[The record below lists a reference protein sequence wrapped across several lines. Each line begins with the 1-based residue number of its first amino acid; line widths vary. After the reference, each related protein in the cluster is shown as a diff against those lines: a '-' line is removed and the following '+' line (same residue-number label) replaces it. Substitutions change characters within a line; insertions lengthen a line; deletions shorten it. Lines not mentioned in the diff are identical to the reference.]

1 MPQVEASEAVIAPE
15 NLAALPLEDAI
26 RPPKQPSLLLA
37 VVVVVIVGAQVELL
51 RGVLQLP
58 PVPRLVARA
67 LAAAAG
73 VRRLQ
78 RLWLL

>member
-37 VVVVVIVGAQVELL
+37 IVVVVGAQVELL

-78 RLWLL
+78 GLWLL